1 MRVRASQ
8 IHCISI
14 GAAALTLAV
23 TILLVHAA
31 NTADVRVVDGDTLQI
46 DGVTYRLYG
55 IDAPERKQ
63 VCARPQGQWWCG
75 EFATREL
82 EVLVNSGPVR
92 CERLHT
98 DVRKRVIARCWAGR
112 TNINSALVRSGLAW
126 AYRKYSLDY
135 IAEERT
141 AQREKRGVWSA
152 PNIPPWHLRKLK
164 RLPIRKGI

>member
-1 MRVRASQ
+1 MRVQAFQ
-8 IHCISI
+8 INCISI
-14 GAAALTLAV
+14 GAAALALAV

-82 EVLVNSGPVR
+82 ETLASSGPVR
-92 CERLHT
+92 CEPLNTALFVHFFKPSCRPRRETVEPFHSSCFGISELREAIPAAPHQ
-98 DVRKRVIARCWAGR
+98 RK
-112 TNINSALVRSGLAW
+112 
-126 AYRKYSLDY
+126 
-135 IAEERT
+135 
-141 AQREKRGVWSA
+141 
-152 PNIPPWHLRKLK
+152 
-164 RLPIRKGI
+164 